1 VVNVMVTQQNVTH
14 VVVSGRKSP
23 PLLVQVLYFL
33 LIGWWMGFPFGVL
46 GLKFLPAAFFLAF

>member
-1 VVNVMVTQQNVTH
+1 MVTQQNVTH